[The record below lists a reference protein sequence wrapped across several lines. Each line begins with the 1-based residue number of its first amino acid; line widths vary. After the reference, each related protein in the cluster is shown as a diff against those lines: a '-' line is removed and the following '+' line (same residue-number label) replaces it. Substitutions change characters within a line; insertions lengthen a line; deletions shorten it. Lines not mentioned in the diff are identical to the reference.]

1 MMTMEQSKLIK
12 AAIIRF
18 GLGMIVIPLMLI
30 LPAGTIYYWHAWVY
44 CAVLFTPML
53 IAVPYLIRT
62 DPELLERRL
71 RAREKERAQFLIIL
85 FSSIFIL
92 AAFLL
97 PGFDFRFGWSHVP
110 LWLVILSDV
119 MVFFGYVGFLAVL
132 RYNSFA
138 GRTIEVDKGQK
149 VISTGPYALVRHPL
163 YLAYML
169 IVVFTPLALGSFVAL
184 PFFLLSVPFL
194 VLRILNE
201 EAVLRRDLAGYSDYC
216 QKTRYHL
223 IPFVW

>member
-1 MMTMEQSKLIK
+1 MTIDRSKLVK

-44 CAVLFTPML
+44 CGILFTPMI
-53 IAVPYLIRT
+53 IAVAYFIRT

-71 RAREKERAQFLIIL
+71 RAREKEKAQFVIIL

-97 PGFDFRFGWSHVP
+97 PGFDFRFGWSKVP
-110 LWLVILSDV
+110 VWLVILSDV
-119 MVFFGYVGFLAVL
+119 MVLMGYIGFVAVL
-132 RYNSFA
+132 RFNSYA
-138 GRTIEVDKGQK
+138 GRTVEVETGQK
-149 VISTGPYALVRHPL
+149 VITTGPYALVRHPL
-163 YLAYML
+163 YSAYSL
-169 IVVFTPLALGSFVAL
+169 IIIFTPLALGSYVAL
-184 PFFLLSVPFL
+184 PFFLTAVPFL

-201 EAVLRRDLAGYSDYC
+201 EQVLRRDLAGYTEYC
-216 QKTRYHL
+216 QKTKYHL
-223 IPFVW
+223 IPYIW